1 MNNDYLRVK
10 RILNDSGVLASDRDF
25 VNGYNKIRRHTQFE
39 SWEHFITKAMLAF
52 LVMKTGKVVITE
64 ADMKNGRCIDI
75 LQVVENNLVGYEVES
90 VHNGKVS
97 VDGVDIVEIPLSK
110 APASFKKGIKDME
123 KWLQSYMIV

>member
-1 MNNDYLRVK
+1 MGKV
-10 RILNDSGVLASDRDF
+10 RIHSR
-25 VNGYNKIRRHTQFE
+25 FE
-39 SWEHFITKAMLAF
+39 TKEHFITKALVSYIIYQKGGAF
-52 LVMKTGKVVITE
+52 MSE
-64 ADMKNGRCIDI
+64 AECHNGRVLDI
-75 LQVVENNLVGYEVES
+75 LQVTKNKNLVAYEVES